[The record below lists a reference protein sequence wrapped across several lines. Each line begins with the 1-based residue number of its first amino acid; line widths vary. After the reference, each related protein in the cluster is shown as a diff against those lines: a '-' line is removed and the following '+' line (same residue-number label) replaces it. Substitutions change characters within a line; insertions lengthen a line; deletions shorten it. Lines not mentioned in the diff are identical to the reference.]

1 MKAFGTW
8 CRLSC
13 ICLVTMVSV
22 ACGNAEKGWTEGERA
37 IIDSADSLLRV
48 LTVDS
53 EEDLAVLRT
62 VCTDLSEDELASDR
76 YDRLCELLINT
87 VTSPEQDGVGISGP
101 QVGISRNIVAVQRF
115 DKEGEPFEVYPNI
128 SIVTAR
134 GEMTLS
140 SEGCLSVPGKRGKVP
155 RFTSVDVRYRT
166 AAGKDTVETIQGF
179 TAIIFQHECDHLAG
193 KLYTDCA
200 VEVSDDER

>member
-1 MKAFGTW
+1 M
-8 CRLSC
+8 
-13 ICLVTMVSV
+13 
-22 ACGNAEKGWTEGERA
+22 
-37 IIDSADSLLRV
+37 
-48 LTVDS
+48 
-53 EEDLAVLRT
+53 
-62 VCTDLSEDELASDR
+62 ASDR

-101 QVGISRNIVAVQRF
+101 QVGISRNVVAVQRF

-134 GEMTLS
+134 GDMTLS

>member
-1 MKAFGTW
+1 MKAFKTW

-13 ICLVTMVSV
+13 ICLAITVTA

-37 IIDSADSLLRV
+37 IIDNADTLLRV
-48 LTVDS
+48 LTVES
-53 EEDLAVLRT
+53 EEDLAVLKT
-62 VCTDLSEDELASDR
+62 VCIDLSEEELSSSR
-76 YDRLCELLINT
+76 YDKLCELLVRT

-115 DKEGEPFEVYPNI
+115 DKEGEPFEVYPNV

-134 GEMTLS
+134 GEMALS
-140 SEGCLSVPGKRGKVP
+140 NEGCLSVPGKRGRVP
-155 RFTSVDVRYRT
+155 RYGDIDIKYRT
-166 AAGKDTVETIQGF
+166 PAGKDTVENIRGF

-200 VEVSDDER
+200 VELSDSER